1 MASKINILNSDFAS
15 IDGAGSLN
23 LRRSR
28 SLVPRLL
35 VFFALSCFGQVLFAT
50 QDVLKVMYDELQR
63 SFTGLQDHP
72 EPPYFLSYEI
82 TEDVAVTVIGS
93 SGVINEKSRVLSRY
107 LDVDLRVGAFSLDNT
122 HPLRSSQGAPI
133 QETLAIPQSIAV
145 DSADALRESLWY
157 HTDNAYRNA
166 LTRYTRVKSAV
177 QRAVNRGYFP
187 GDFSRAP
194 VARYEEETILL
205 DANLEEW
212 ASKIREYTKPFAES
226 EIIETNAAIVTGDI
240 ETRWLVNS
248 EGTRV
253 KVSNPYYILW
263 IEATTKAD
271 DGMVLSRGRTFAA
284 KTPEG
289 IFDDEKVLNAV
300 SSMVDDLT
308 NLRSAP
314 LVDPFEGPALL
325 SARAAGVFF
334 HEVLGHRVEGH
345 RQRTVDDNL
354 SLRDFLGKTILPN
367 TFTVYF
373 DPSIQMFDGKEL
385 FGSYKYDNQGVKG
398 RRVNVVRN
406 GVLRG
411 FLMSRTPIDGF
422 HQSNGHGRKNF
433 AHPALSR
440 QSNLFVQVSNGI
452 SKEELENLLIKRIN
466 EQGKPF
472 GLYFEDVES
481 GFNLTASGM
490 PSAFNIKPVMV
501 YKMYP
506 DATRELVRGVDLI
519 GTPLT
524 TFSRIEAGASDYEV
538 WSELC
543 DAESGQVPVS
553 SIAPSILI
561 SQVEVQKAESE
572 RSIPRILPPPASL
585 ENNPTDTTPAMA
597 R

>member
-1 MASKINILNSDFAS
+1 MTFF
-15 IDGAGSLN
+15 
-23 LRRSR
+23 
-28 SLVPRLL
+28 
-35 VFFALSCFGQVLFAT
+35 VFSCCGETVLAA
-50 QDVLKVMYDELQR
+50 QDVLKVMNDELQR
-63 SFTGLQDHP
+63 SLKGLQNQP

-93 SGVINEKSRVLSRY
+93 SGVTNEKSRVVSRY
-107 LDVDLRVGAFSLDNT
+107 LDVDLRVGSYSLDNT
-122 HPLRSSQGAPI
+122 HPLRSAQGAPV

-145 DSADALRESLWY
+145 DSADALKETLWY

-177 QRAVNRGYFP
+177 QTAINRGYFP

-194 VARYEEETILL
+194 VSRYEEETILL
-205 DANLEEW
+205 DANLDEW
-212 ASKIREYTKPFAES
+212 ATKIREYTKPFAES
-226 EIIETNAAIVTGDI
+226 EIIETNGAIATGDI

-271 DGMVLSRGRTFAA
+271 DGMVLSRGRTFEA
-284 KTPEG
+284 KTPAG

-300 SSMVDDLT
+300 YSMIRELQE
-308 NLRSAP
+308 LRSAP

-325 SARAAGVFF
+325 SAKAAGVFF

-354 SLRDFLGKTILPN
+354 SLRDYLGKPILPR

-373 DPSIQMFDGKEL
+373 DPSIEEFEGKKL

-422 HQSNGHGRKNF
+422 PQSNGHGRKNF

-440 QSNLFVQVSNGI
+440 QSNLFVQIANAFSR
-452 SKEELENLLIKRIN
+452 EQLENMLIDRIN

-472 GLYFEDVES
+472 GLYFEDIES
-481 GFNLTASGM
+481 GFNLTESGM
-490 PSAFNIKPVMV
+490 PSAFNIRPVMV
-501 YKMYP
+501 YKIYP

-553 SIAPSILI
+553 AIAPSILI
-561 SQVEVQKAESE
+561 SQVEVQKSESE
-572 RSIPRILPPPASL
+572 RSIPRILPPPSKPV
-585 ENNPTDTTPAMA
+585 ENRPVTPE
-597 R
+597 